1 MSEIKVAIASDS
13 ALVREGIEALLSAR
27 PDVDVVG
34 TSNAGTEAFKAA
46 QKSHAR
52 ILVFDMPE
60 PKSLSLE
67 LLARLGSELPELS
80 LIAVSHRRDEP
91 LIQSVLREGVR
102 GYLCSQEGAEELMEA
117 VLAVAEGGSYL
128 CPEAS
133 GVLVRHYRSKVRSS
147 SGKVA
152 NDSGKRSPSQS
163 S

>member
-13 ALVREGIEALLSAR
+13 ALIREGIEALLSAR
-27 PDVDVVG
+27 PGVDVVG
-34 TSNAGTEAFKAA
+34 TSNAGSEAIREA
-46 QKSHAR
+46 QKSQAR

-67 LLARLGSELPELS
+67 LLARLGRELPELS

-91 LIQSVLREGVR
+91 PIQNVLREGVH
-102 GYLCSQEGAEELMEA
+102 GYLCSQEGAEELVEA

-133 GVLVRHYRSKVRSS
+133 GVLVRHYRSKVTICT
-147 SGKVA
+147 GKVA

-163 S
+163 A